1 MAAEKDK
8 TEGKTKALF
17 QKLAENDTCRRI
29 IVWAGIL
36 GIALIL
42 ISGNLKS
49 CSTPVSAGAASSASS
64 VHPAFSAEAYEQ
76 QMAKQLSDIVSQ
88 IDGVGRAQVM
98 VTLEQTSQNVY
109 ATQEKTSDQQTS
121 ENAESGSGKQ
131 ETNNSDE
138 KNYLIVKDENGTER
152 TVPVTEI
159 QPLVKGV
166 VVVCDGGGDPK
177 VQQSITDAVTTAL
190 HISSTRVCVIKAK

>member
-1 MAAEKDK
+1 MTAEKDGAKEKAK
-8 TEGKTKALF
+8 TLF
-17 QKLAENDTCRRI
+17 QKLAENDTCRKA

-36 GIALIL
+36 GIVLIL
-42 ISGNLKS
+42 VSGNLKS
-49 CSTPVSAGAASSASS
+49 CSTPASAGTASSSS
-64 VHPAFSAEAYEQ
+64 ALPVISAEAYEQ
-76 QMAKQLSDIVSQ
+76 QTAKQLSDIVSQ
-88 IDGVGRAQVM
+88 IDGVGCAKVM
-98 VTLEQTSQNVY
+98 VTLDQTSQNVY

-121 ENAESGSGKQ
+121 ESAESGSGKQ